1 MKISK
6 ILLCLKVV
14 FSSKFRFKKP
24 EHKPIILFDGMSS
37 NELKHILKNF
47 NYFILETRFERT
59 KEFFITQKIIFAT
72 IKNLKIGLFDSY
84 LLSVIDEIN
93 PKIVFTFI
101 DNSHRFSN
109 FSKLRENNYH
119 FIALQNGARYEHK
132 ITEKLKKKKI
142 YVPIDRLNI
151 PNFFCFGDYE
161 IEDYKK
167 NKQNIKNFYKVGS
180 LKLAN
185 FELKKK
191 TRKNI
196 KEYDILLISDYDCWD
211 LILNKLN
218 YPIEKGLIK
227 LIKYTIKFSMNNN
240 LKIRIASRNPKNNFE
255 KERNFYKKNLTV
267 VEYKYLVKNIF
278 FRPKNYQTYDMMLKS
293 KLVIGTMSTMLR
305 ENLSLGGK
313 TLACNFT
320 KTDIFNFPIKGIC
333 FLDKDNYNFFEK
345 QLNKLLKISNQK
357 YFDKLNKN
365 ASYVSYTN
373 LKNKTDT
380 INLVTK
386 KIKSILIK

>member
-6 ILLCLKVV
+6 ILLCLKVI
-14 FSSKFRFKKP
+14 FSSKFRYKNPK
-24 EHKPIILFDGMSS
+24 HKPMIIFDGMSS
-37 NELKHILKNF
+37 NELKHIIKNF
-47 NYFILETRFERT
+47 EYFILETRFERT
-59 KEFFITQKIIFAT
+59 KEFYLTKKIILAT

-84 LLSVIDEIN
+84 LLSIIDEIN

-119 FIALQNGARYEHK
+119 FTALQNGARYEHK
-132 ITEKLKKKKI
+132 ILEKLKKKKI
-142 YVPIDRLNI
+142 YLPIDRFNI
-151 PNFFCFGDYE
+151 PNFFCFGNYE

-167 NKQNIKNFYKVGS
+167 TKQNIKNFYTVGS

-191 TRKNI
+191 IRKNN

-227 LIKYTIKFSMNNN
+227 LIKYTIKFSINNN
-240 LKIRIASRNPKNNFE
+240 LKIRIASRNSKNNFE
-255 KERNFYKKNLTV
+255 EERNFYKKNLTV

-278 FRPKNYQTYDMMLKS
+278 FRPKEYQTYEMMLKS
-293 KLVIGTMSTMLR
+293 KVVIGTMSTMLR

-333 FLDKDNYNFFEK
+333 FLIKDNYDFFEK
-345 QLNKLLKISNQK
+345 RLFKLLKISNQK
-357 YFDKLNKN
+357 YFIKLNKK

-373 LKNKTDT
+373 SKNKTDT

-386 KIKSILIK
+386 KIKSILTK